1 MGPEEWHSKNT
12 KGGVLRDLELES
24 KDDSGVKSL
33 LTSTAPLRRKTPT
46 ALDIQIGGDH
56 YKKYKIQPMEYSMA
70 NKLDAA
76 QHTAIK
82 YVTRCYDKGST
93 LLDLDKAIHTI
104 ELMKEFYTNDQ
115 PK

>member
-1 MGPEEWHSKNT
+1 
-12 KGGVLRDLELES
+12 
-24 KDDSGVKSL
+24 
-33 LTSTAPLRRKTPT
+33 
-46 ALDIQIGGDH
+46 
-56 YKKYKIQPMEYSMA
+56 MEYSMA

>member
-56 YKKYKIQPMEYSMA
+56 YKRMAIQPSHYIVK
-70 NKLDAA
+70 NKLGWYEGNSLWNT
-76 QHTAIK
+76 QW
-82 YVTRCYDKGST
+82 
-93 LLDLDKAIHTI
+93 L
-104 ELMKEFYTNDQ
+104 TN
-115 PK
+115 